1 MIGLVHPRTGH
12 GTTFVRWC
20 LDPGLV
26 GGVSGWFASP
36 IPSALG
42 GMAHT
47 TKPLLQR
54 EGVER
59 GAAEGQDWY
68 SPIEY
73 GILYESL
80 VRRTP
85 RPPGGVK
92 G

>member
-1 MIGLVHPRTGH
+1 
-12 GTTFVRWC
+12 
-20 LDPGLV
+20 
-26 GGVSGWFASP
+26 
-36 IPSALG
+36 
-42 GMAHT
+42 MAHT